1 MKGHLMDELPL
12 VLDRASHRPLADQ
25 LAAQLRD
32 VAARGHLRVGERL
45 PSTRALARSLAVS
58 RTVTSAAY
66 DQLYAEGWITGRR
79 GSGTY
84 VAAVPPGF
92 QQHHLPPQ
100 LDEDG
105 EHSAIDLRPGS
116 PWVAGI
122 RVDAWRRA
130 WRAASD
136 ARPDPRPLPAGTS
149 RFRAAVAEHLLRHR
163 GVLVESA
170 SVLATGGTTAALGE
184 VARAVLRPG
193 DQVAVEEPGYPRA
206 IETLRAAGVIVRRAP
221 VDREGL
227 VIDRIPP
234 EARAVYCTPAHQFP
248 LGGRLPAARRVA
260 LVEWARSRRAWVIE
274 DDYDGELRY
283 DVAPLPV
290 LAALD
295 PDVVIYLG
303 TASKILSP
311 TLGVGWLVGP
321 SEITDAVIDLRI
333 RTSTRP
339 SAAGQRVMTAFAES
353 GDLARHF
360 RRVRRELGARREF
373 VVQTLT
379 AAGLQVL
386 GDQAGAHVV
395 VPLASLA
402 VERAVIRAA
411 HEAGLAV
418 DGLERCFDGRSSM
431 FGLTLGYAAPAGQG
445 QLSGALDILLV
456 VAARTPAAT
465 AAALPIR

>member
-1 MKGHLMDELPL
+1 MKGHLMDELPFA
-12 VLDRASHRPLADQ
+12 LDRTSQRPLADQ
-25 LAAQLRD
+25 LAVQLRD
-32 VAARGHLRVGERL
+32 AAAGGHLRVGERL

-84 VAAVPPGF
+84 VAAVPPGLR
-92 QQHHLPPQ
+92 HHQ
-100 LDEDG
+100 LSSHHEEDG
-105 EHSAIDLRPGS
+105 EQPAVDLRPGS

-122 RVDAWRRA
+122 RRDAWRRA
-130 WRAASD
+130 WRVASD
-136 ARPDPRPLPAGTS
+136 AGPDSRPLPAGTS

-163 GVLVESA
+163 GVIVEPV

-193 DQVAVEEPGYPRA
+193 DQVAVEEPGYQRA
-206 IETLRAAGVIVRRAP
+206 VETLRTAGVIVRRAP
-221 VDREGL
+221 VDRDGL
-227 VIDRIPP
+227 VIDRIPA
-234 EARAVYCTPAHQFP
+234 EVRAVYCTPAHQFP

-321 SEITDAVIDLRI
+321 QAVTDAVTDLRT
-333 RTSTRP
+333 RTGTRP
-339 SAAGQRVMTAFAES
+339 SVAGQRMMTAFAES

-360 RRVRRELGARREF
+360 RRVRRELAARRRL
-373 VVQTLT
+373 VVEWLT
-379 AAGLQVL
+379 EAGYEVL
-386 GDQAGAHVV
+386 GNQAGAHIVLPLPTVV
-395 VPLASLA
+395 V
-402 VERAVIRAA
+402 ERTVVRAA
-411 HEAGLAV
+411 QDAGLFV
-418 DGLERCFDGRSSM
+418 DGIERYFAGRPTTA
-431 FGLTLGYAAPAGQG
+431 GLTIGYAAPADREILSEGFSVLA
-445 QLSGALDILLV
+445 QLL
-456 VAARTPAAT
+456 AA
-465 AAALPIR
+465 

>member
-1 MKGHLMDELPL
+1 M
-12 VLDRASHRPLADQ
+12 
-25 LAAQLRD
+25 
-32 VAARGHLRVGERL
+32 
-45 PSTRALARSLAVS
+45 
-58 RTVTSAAY
+58 TSAAY
-66 DQLYAEGWITGRR
+66 DQLHAEGWITGRR

-84 VAAVPPGF
+84 VAAVPPGLRP
-92 QQHHLPPQ
+92 HHLSTH
-100 LDEDG
+100 LEEDG
-105 EHSAIDLRPGS
+105 EQIAVDLRPGS

-122 RVDAWRRA
+122 RRDAWRRA
-130 WRAASD
+130 WRVASD
-136 ARPDPRPLPAGTS
+136 AGPDPRPLPAGTA

-163 GVLVESA
+163 GFIVETE

-206 IETLRAAGVIVRRAP
+206 VDTLRAAGMTVRQAP

-227 VIDRIPP
+227 IIDRIP
-234 EARAVYCTPAHQFP
+234 AGVRAVYCTPAHQFP
-248 LGGRLPAARRVA
+248 LGGRLSAARRVD
-260 LVEWARSRRAWVIE
+260 LVEWARSRRTWVIE

-303 TASKILSP
+303 TASKIISP

-321 SEITDAVIDLRI
+321 PAVTRAVIDLRT

-339 SAAGQRVMTAFAES
+339 SVAGQRVMTAFAES

-360 RRVRRELGARREF
+360 RRVRRELAARREL
-373 VVQTLT
+373 VVQALT
-379 AAGLQVL
+379 AGGLDVL

-395 VPLASLA
+395 VLFANLA
-402 VERAVIRAA
+402 VERAVVQAA
-411 HEAGLAV
+411 QEEGLAV
-418 DGLERCFDGRSSM
+418 DGLERCFDGPPAL
-431 FGLTLGYAAPAGQG
+431 FGLTVGYAAPAERQSLHHG
-445 QLSGALDILLV
+445 LATLVPLLT
-456 VAARTPAAT
+456 RQK
-465 AAALPIR
+465 

>member
-1 MKGHLMDELPL
+1 MKGHLMDELPFA
-12 VLDRASHRPLADQ
+12 LDRSSHRPLADQ
-25 LAAQLRD
+25 LAVHLRD
-32 VAARGHLRVGERL
+32 AAARGHLRVGERL

-84 VAAVPPGF
+84 IAAVPPSLRP
-92 QQHHLPPQ
+92 HHLSSY
-100 LDEDG
+100 LEEDG
-105 EHSAIDLRPGS
+105 EQTGVDLRPGS

-122 RVDAWRRA
+122 RRDAWRRA
-130 WRAASD
+130 WRVASD
-136 ARPDPRPLPAGTS
+136 AGPDPRPLPAGTA

-163 GVLVESA
+163 GFIVEPE

-206 IETLRAAGVIVRRAP
+206 VDTLRAAGVIVQRAP

-227 VIDRIPP
+227 IIERIPA
-234 EARAVYCTPAHQFP
+234 EVRAVYCTPAHQFP

-260 LVEWARSRRAWVIE
+260 LVEWARSRGAWVIE

-311 TLGVGWLVGP
+311 TLGVGWLIGP
-321 SEITDAVIDLRI
+321 STVTGAVIELRT

-339 SAAGQRVMTAFAES
+339 SVAGQRVMTAFAES

-360 RRVRRELGARREF
+360 RRVRRELSARREL
-373 VVQTLT
+373 VVRTLT
-379 AAGLQVL
+379 AAGLRVR
-386 GDQAGAHVV
+386 GDQAGTHVV
-395 VPLASLA
+395 VPLANLA
-402 VERAVIRAA
+402 VERVAVHAA
-411 HEAGLAV
+411 QEAGLAV
-418 DGLERCFDGRSSM
+418 DGLERCFNGRSTT
-431 FGLTLGYAAPAGQG
+431 FGLTLGYAAPAERQSLHHG
-445 QLSGALDILLV
+445 LATLVPLLT
-456 VAARTPAAT
+456 RQK
-465 AAALPIR
+465 